1 MMIDATHDD
10 QELDAIFGALSDTSR
25 RRILQMLRQAGR
37 LRVGDIAAAFEMSLN
52 AVSKHLK
59 TLEKAGLVERTIEGR
74 EHWIAPCPARLS
86 VALRFFHLIE
96 HLWHERLDSLA
107 AQLEKRTPITSN
119 EKEKPND

>member
-1 MMIDATHDD
+1 MTGPTRDD
-10 QELDAIFGALSDTSR
+10 QDLDAIFGALSDTSR

-59 TLEKAGLVERTIEGR
+59 TLEKAGLVERSIEGR

-86 VALRFFHLIE
+86 VALRFFHLVE
-96 HLWHERLDSLA
+96 HLWHERLDALA
-107 AQLEKRTPITSN
+107 AQLERSIPNTSN
-119 EKEKPND
+119 EKEKVDD

>member
-1 MMIDATHDD
+1 MTGPTRDD
-10 QELDAIFGALSDTSR
+10 QDLDAIFGALSDTSR

-59 TLEKAGLVERTIEGR
+59 TLEKAGLVERSVEGR

-86 VALRFFHLIE
+86 VALRFFHLVE
-96 HLWHERLDSLA
+96 HLWHERLDALA
-107 AQLEKRTPITSN
+107 AQLERSIPNTSN
-119 EKEKPND
+119 EKEKVDD